1 MGDDEVAYAAEAT
14 MPARRID
21 LRSRGAR
28 IRRPARHRIACVR
41 GRHPTARGRA
51 APRAIRFMRETPTRA
66 VGLVLTVAYASL
78 IGWLYVRQPQTLAQV
93 AGGLAATIGAYQID
107 SQAYADGLRF
117 FRNDRFE
124 EARMAFGR
132 ADPAVRDA
140 HTQFYIAYSFYRQG
154 WGRVYSD
161 DALFRQ
167 GLEAVNVA
175 MTLAPGGRLVVED
188 PDLRM
193 QTGEELKTELEA
205 GLRRDASD
213 FNPARL
219 FRERK

>member
-1 MGDDEVAYAAEAT
+1 MT
-14 MPARRID
+14 
-21 LRSRGAR
+21 
-28 IRRPARHRIACVR
+28 
-41 GRHPTARGRA
+41 
-51 APRAIRFMRETPTRA
+51 ETSTRA
-66 VGLVLTVAYASL
+66 VGLVLALAYASF
-78 IGWLYVRQPQTLAQV
+78 IGWLYVRQPQTMAQV

-107 SQAYADGLRF
+107 SQAFADALGF
-117 FRNDRFE
+117 FRNDQFA
-124 EARMAFGR
+124 EARMAFER

-161 DALFRQ
+161 DELFRQ
-167 GLEAVNVA
+167 GLDAVNRA
-175 MTLAPGGRLVVED
+175 IALAPGGRLVVDD
-188 PDLRM
+188 PGLQM
-193 QTGEELKTELEA
+193 QTAEELKAELEA